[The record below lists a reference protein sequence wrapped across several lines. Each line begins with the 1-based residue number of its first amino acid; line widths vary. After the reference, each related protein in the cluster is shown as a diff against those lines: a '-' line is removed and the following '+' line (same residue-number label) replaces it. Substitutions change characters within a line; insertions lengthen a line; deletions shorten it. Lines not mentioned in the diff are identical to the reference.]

1 MMNFTTLQH
10 LITLKEQL
18 KYRVNVAIQHE
29 DDIEESLTKELL
41 ELCNKKIDYI
51 INYKEE
57 EDYTNEI
64 D

>member
-1 MMNFTTLQH
+1 MINFTTLQS
-10 LITLKEQL
+10 LIILKEQL
-18 KYRVNVAIQHE
+18 EYRVNLAIQHE

-41 ELCNKKIDYI
+41 ELCNKKVDYI

>member
-1 MMNFTTLQH
+1 MNKFTTLQN

-18 KYRVNVAIQHE
+18 KYRVKVAIQHE

-51 INYKEE
+51 INYKKE
-57 EDYTNEI
+57 EDYTDEI

>member
-1 MMNFTTLQH
+1 MMNFTTLQY
-10 LITLKEQL
+10 LIPLKEQL
-18 KYRVNVAIQHE
+18 EYRVNLAIQHK

-57 EDYTNEI
+57 EEYTNGI
-64 D
+64 N

>member
-18 KYRVNVAIQHE
+18 EYRVNVAIQHE
-29 DDIEESLTKELL
+29 DYIEESLTKEFL

-57 EDYTNEI
+57 EDYTNET

>member
-1 MMNFTTLQH
+1 MMNFTTLQP
-10 LITLKEQL
+10 LIILKEQL
-18 KYRVNVAIQHE
+18 EYRVNVAIQHE
-29 DDIEESLTKELL
+29 DYIEESLTKELL

-57 EDYTNEI
+57 DDYTNEI

>member
-1 MMNFTTLQH
+1 MMKFTTLQH

-18 KYRVNVAIQHE
+18 EYRVNVAIQHE
-29 DDIEESLTKELL
+29 DDLEESLNKELL

-57 EDYTNEI
+57 EDYTNGI

>member
-1 MMNFTTLQH
+1 MNFTTLQY
-10 LITLKEQL
+10 LIPLKEQL
-18 KYRVNVAIQHE
+18 EYRVNLAIQHK

-57 EDYTNEI
+57 EEYTNGI
-64 D
+64 N

>member
-18 KYRVNVAIQHE
+18 EYRVNVAIQHE
-29 DDIEESLTKELL
+29 DYIEESLTKELL

-57 EDYTNEI
+57 EDYTNET

>member
-18 KYRVNVAIQHE
+18 KYRVNLAIQHE

>member
-10 LITLKEQL
+10 LIILKEQL
-18 KYRVNVAIQHE
+18 EYRVNLAIQHE
-29 DDIEESLTKELL
+29 DDLEESLTKELL

-57 EDYTNEI
+57 DDYTNEI

>member
-1 MMNFTTLQH
+1 MNFTTLQH

-18 KYRVNVAIQHE
+18 EYRVNVAIQHE
-29 DDIEESLTKELL
+29 DYIEESLTKELL

-57 EDYTNEI
+57 EDYTNET